1 MAKYSIKDLE
11 RYSGI
16 KAHTIRIWEQRYN
29 LLTPKRTS
37 TNIRYYDEDQL
48 KYLLNVTLLLDHGY
62 KISQVCKFSEE
73 EFAKQLR
80 EVIDFEDGSKREQQL
95 NSAVNEMVISMLDL
109 DERRFE
115 KVLSACLLSKTFE
128 QVLQEVVYP
137 FLKRIGVMWRT
148 GEVSTAQEHFIYQ
161 LIRQKII
168 VAIDGVAMPPR
179 EAEKYLLFLPQSEFH
194 DLLILLFT
202 YILKNRGK
210 QCIYLGVDIPFKDL
224 KQVTDIT
231 KPDTLFTFIKAPA
244 SKLDT
249 QAYVYQLSDTFENK
263 QILITGNAYFMEELE
278 YPDNVLLI
286 PEIEDLLPILEE

>member
-29 LLTPKRTS
+29 LLTPKRTD
-37 TNIRYYDEDQL
+37 TNIRYYDEEQL
-48 KYLLNVTLLLDHGY
+48 KFLLNVTLLLDNGY
-62 KISQVCKFSEE
+62 KISQVCKFSDE
-73 EFAKQLR
+73 EFIDQLR
-80 EVIDFEDGSKREQQL
+80 EVIDADISSKKDQQL

-128 QVLQEVVYP
+128 EVLQEVIYP

-168 VAIDGVAMPPR
+168 VAIDGLVMPQR
-179 EAEKYLLFLPQSEFH
+179 SAEKYLLFLPQSEFH

-210 QCIYLGVDIPFKDL
+210 QCTYLGMDIPFKDL
-224 KQVTDIT
+224 LQVSEIT

-244 SKLDT
+244 AKLET
-249 QAYVYQLSDTFENK
+249 QAYVYELSETFPSK

-278 YPDNVLLI
+278 YPDNVLLV
-286 PEIEDLLPILEE
+286 PEIEDLLPILED

>member
-1 MAKYSIKDLE
+1 MSKYSIKDLE

-16 KAHTIRIWEQRYN
+16 KAHTIRIWEQRYK

-37 TNIRYYDEDQL
+37 TNIRYYDEEQL
-48 KYLLNVTLLLDHGY
+48 KYLLNVTLLLDNGY
-62 KISQVCKFSEE
+62 KISQVCKFTED
-73 EFAKQLR
+73 EFAEQLR
-80 EVIDFEDGSKREQQL
+80 EVIESNVSSKKDQQL
-95 NSAVNEMVISMLDL
+95 SSSVNELVISMLDL
-109 DERRFE
+109 DEHRFE
-115 KVLSACLLSKTFE
+115 KVLSASLLGRTFE
-128 QVLQEVVYP
+128 EVLKEVIYP

-168 VAIDGVAMPPR
+168 VAIDGVMMPPR
-179 EAEKYLLFLPQSEFH
+179 DAEKFLLFLPQSEFH

-202 YILKNRGK
+202 YILKVRGK
-210 QCIYLGVDIPFKDL
+210 QCIYLGMDIPFKDL
-224 KQVTDIT
+224 QEVSKIT
-231 KPDTLFTFIKAPA
+231 RPDTLFTFIKAPA

-249 QAYVYQLSDTFENK
+249 QAYVYKLSESFPNK

-286 PEIEDLLPILEE
+286 PEIEDLLPILED